1 MQRFSPGSF
10 DCLIAL
16 NTTGCAFLTLPEPTV
31 NIRGGSGGRN
41 RDRHTVFC
49 IEQRRAIMKR
59 RSILSL
65 LGAAPA
71 LLAGSKLEAAQ
82 KAKQTHSTHASNV
95 GDKITGLNPR
105 GIPPAIKLLPMA
117 PRLNTLD
124 GKTVYLVSDGFPGAD
139 QFLNQVKIWFAKNMP
154 SVKTIYR
161 LKAGSFAADDPK
173 LNAEVKANGNAV
185 IMAIGH

>member
-1 MQRFSPGSF
+1 
-10 DCLIAL
+10 
-16 NTTGCAFLTLPEPTV
+16 
-31 NIRGGSGGRN
+31 
-41 RDRHTVFC
+41 
-49 IEQRRAIMKR
+49 MKR

-82 KAKQTHSTHASNV
+82 KKSTHLRHSS
-95 GDKITGLNPR
+95 GGTGEKITGLNPR
-105 GIPPAIKLLPMA
+105 GTPPAIQLIPMA
-117 PRLNTLD
+117 PRLKTLD
-124 GKTVYLVSDGFPGAD
+124 GKTVYLISDGFPGAD
-139 QFLNQVKIWFAKNMP
+139 VFLNEVKIWFAKHMP

-161 LKAGSFAADDPK
+161 LKAGGFAADDPK